1 MIVVGIT
8 ATMVIVL
15 SQALPEISGSKSQKA
30 KTEQKESEAST
41 QFSSAP
47 SDVVPGG
54 IVQMDDVDR
63 SLLETIL
70 NEELEVSVIQGYS
83 NVLSDYLGILFSAI
97 ISPNA
102 P

>member
-15 SQALPEISGSKSQKA
+15 SQALPEVSGSKSHKP
-30 KTEQKESEAST
+30 KTEQTESEAGS
-41 QFSSAP
+41 QFSTAP

-54 IVQMDDVDR
+54 IVQMDEVDR

-70 NEELEVSVIQGYS
+70 NEELEIIIIQGYS
-83 NVLSDYLGILFSAI
+83 NVLSEYLNILFSAI